1 MSSPSESPSSP
12 PQALSLSKGHP
23 RYNVLGVGVSALTLP
38 QARDLVLG
46 ARGAL
51 RLGYVCVTPV
61 HAVSEAC
68 ADPAFR
74 KILNESFL
82 TTPDGMPLVWLAPR
96 GVGRVYG
103 PDLMLAVCDAGR
115 AAGLKHYFYGGAP
128 GVAELL
134 REKLCARFPGLEVVG
149 TYTPPYRP
157 LNPDEAAALRADVAR
172 TRPDIIW
179 VGLGTPKQERFMAEN
194 WQTLDAGLLIGVG
207 AAFDFHS
214 GRVRQAPRW
223 MQRCGLEW
231 FFRLCSE
238 PRRLGPR
245 YLKTNP
251 LFALRIAAQKTGL
264 KKYPMT

>member
-1 MSSPSESPSSP
+1 MDV
-12 PQALSLSKGHP
+12 P

-46 ARGAL
+46 ARDA
-51 RLGYVCVTPV
+51 RHLGYVCVTPV
-61 HAVSEAC
+61 HAVDEARR
-68 ADPAFR
+68 DPAFR

-82 TTPDGMPLVWLAPR
+82 TTPDGMPIAWLGPP
-96 GVGRVYG
+96 GVERVYG

-115 AAGLKHYFYGGAP
+115 ATGLRHYFYGGGP

-134 REKLCARFPGLEVVG
+134 REKLGARFPGLEVVG
-149 TYTPPYRP
+149 TYSPPYGP
-157 LNPDEAAALRADVAR
+157 LSADELAAVRADVAR

-179 VGLGTPKQERFMAEN
+179 VGLGTPKQERFMAGH
-194 WQTLDAGLLIGVG
+194 WQSLDAGLLIGVG

-214 GRVRQAPRW
+214 GRVPQAPRW
-223 MQRCGLEW
+223 MQRSGLEW
-231 FFRLCSE
+231 LFRLATE

-251 LFALRIAAQKTGL
+251 LFLLRVLAQKTGL
-264 KKYPMT
+264 KKYPIDIAEAQKT